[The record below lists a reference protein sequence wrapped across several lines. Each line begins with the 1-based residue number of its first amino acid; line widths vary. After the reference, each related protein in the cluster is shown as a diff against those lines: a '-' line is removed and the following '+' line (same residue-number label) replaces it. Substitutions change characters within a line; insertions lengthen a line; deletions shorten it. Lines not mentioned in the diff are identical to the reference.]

1 MPEKTIAAFID
12 HGTVTDTVEHGLEAA
27 RQVIAGLGHL
37 GIDFG
42 CCAVQLENE
51 GIQKFI
57 EPYDALMQYIAKAAE
72 RGR

>member
-1 MPEKTIAAFID
+1 MPEKTIGAFID
-12 HGTVTDTVEHGLEAA
+12 HGTVRDTVADGLDVA
-27 RQVIAGLGHL
+27 RQAIADLGRL

-42 CCAVQLENE
+42 CGATQLENE

-57 EPYDALMQYIAKAAE
+57 EPYDALMQHIAKIAE